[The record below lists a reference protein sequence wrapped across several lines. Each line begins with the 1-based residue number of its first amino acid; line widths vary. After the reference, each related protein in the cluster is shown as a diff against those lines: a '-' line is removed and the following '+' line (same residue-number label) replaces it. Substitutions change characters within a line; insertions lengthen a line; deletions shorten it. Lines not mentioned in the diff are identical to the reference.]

1 MRNFFATSC
10 LFLSFLLSF
19 VPPAMAAPELP
30 PIEPRVIPL
39 WPDGSPNNPAGGPRP
54 ILEVY
59 RAFPPARAA
68 DLTIVILPGGGY
80 GILSPFERLYAEY
93 FRALGYSSIVVNYR
107 VGSTNRY
114 PAAFADGLRAMRL
127 VRQHGAEWGLPT
139 KRIVLL
145 GGSAGGHLAALI
157 ATRPDFYRD
166 PEDDLAGKVSARPDR
181 LILLYPVISAVA
193 PYRHGSFKNWFAAD
207 TPASTFAAVSPE
219 IHVTKENPPV
229 IIFHAA
235 DDTNVTVDNSIDFA
249 RANWT
254 AGVPAELHVF
264 PYGGHGYR
272 FAYDAEVSSRW
283 RDLVR
288 QWLADWKN

>member
-1 MRNFFATSC
+1 MLNFFQTR
-10 LFLSFLLSF
+10 FLLLLLMLGF
-19 VPPAMAAPELP
+19 AATFTAAPELP

-39 WPDGSPNNPAGGPRP
+39 WPDGSPNNPASGPRP
-54 ILEVY
+54 VLEVY
-59 RAFPPARAA
+59 RAFPPARSV
-68 DLTIVILPGGGY
+68 DITIVIVPGGGY

-93 FRALGYSSIVVNYR
+93 FRALGYSSVVVNYR
-107 VGSTNRY
+107 VGPTNRY
-114 PAAFADGLRAMRL
+114 PAAYADGLRAMRL
-127 VRQHGAEWGLPT
+127 VRQHGAEWGLST

-181 LILLYPVISAVA
+181 LILLYPVISTVA
-193 PYRHGSFKNWFAAD
+193 SYRHGSFKNWFAAD
-207 TPASTFAAVSPE
+207 TPMSAYAAVSPE

-249 RANWT
+249 RANWA

-264 PYGGHGYR
+264 PHGGHGYR
-272 FAYDAEVSSRW
+272 FAYDAEVSQRW
-283 RDLVR
+283 RELVL
-288 QWLADWKN
+288 QWLADWKD